1 MPRIVS
7 LLVIAFLLA
16 GTVRAQPAP
25 GSQSAAP
32 SERPTIA
39 LVLSGGA
46 AKGLAHI
53 GVIQVFEEEGIPFDI
68 IAGTSAGALIGS
80 FYAVGYTGRQIED
93 IVRSAGPDLNDLF
106 FDRIDAT
113 MLRIEETRIP
123 DETLVSLPIDQF
135 RPRLPEG
142 VVAGQRVIQLVS
154 KYTWGYHHIED
165 FSQLPRPYVC
175 NAVDLV
181 SGRDIALTR
190 GFLPE
195 AARACISLP
204 GFFEPFE
211 QDSLLLVGGG
221 TSHNLPVPEA
231 KAIGGEVLVGVDV
244 GDDIGPDGEVQLNAT
259 GNEGSLLFNLMKNL
273 TFNRRSVLL
282 EHRSQLALVVDPDV
296 SGVDVFDFNTA
307 SVFIERGRQAAR
319 AMIPEIRA
327 LLDELGSPQP
337 RRAIEPPSL
346 APVRVDRVDLH
357 GVTGPAAALVRD
369 LLGFDLTIPGMV
381 GPDDMDRAIS
391 RIYAT
396 ELFETVV
403 YKLIPEEGGGPATIQ
418 VEVTPLDEP
427 DNVAV
432 GFRYDDLYAASL
444 LVTLEL
450 RNKLRYGST
459 TGLIFRLG
467 RQLRIGAEYFTR
479 LGRQSV

>member
-1 MPRIVS
+1 
-7 LLVIAFLLA
+7 
-16 GTVRAQPAP
+16 
-25 GSQSAAP
+25 
-32 SERPTIA
+32 
-39 LVLSGGA
+39 
-46 AKGLAHI
+46 
-53 GVIQVFEEEGIPFDI
+53 
-68 IAGTSAGALIGS
+68 
-80 FYAVGYTGRQIED
+80 
-93 IVRSAGPDLNDLF
+93 
-106 FDRIDAT
+106 
-113 MLRIEETRIP
+113 
-123 DETLVSLPIDQF
+123 
-135 RPRLPEG
+135 
-142 VVAGQRVIQLVS
+142 
-154 KYTWGYHHIED
+154 
-165 FSQLPRPYVC
+165 
-175 NAVDLV
+175 
-181 SGRDIALTR
+181 
-190 GFLPE
+190 
-195 AARACISLP
+195 
-204 GFFEPFE
+204 
-211 QDSLLLVGGG
+211 
-221 TSHNLPVPEA
+221 
-231 KAIGGEVLVGVDV
+231 
-244 GDDIGPDGEVQLNAT
+244 
-259 GNEGSLLFNLMKNL
+259 
-273 TFNRRSVLL
+273 
-282 EHRSQLALVVDPDV
+282 
-296 SGVDVFDFNTA
+296 VDVFDFNTA
-307 SVFIERGRQAAR
+307 SEFIERGRQAAQ

-346 APVRVDRVDLH
+346 APVRVDRMDLH

-381 GPDDMDRAIS
+381 SPEDMDRAIS

-467 RQLRIGAEYFTR
+467 RQVRIGAEYFTR